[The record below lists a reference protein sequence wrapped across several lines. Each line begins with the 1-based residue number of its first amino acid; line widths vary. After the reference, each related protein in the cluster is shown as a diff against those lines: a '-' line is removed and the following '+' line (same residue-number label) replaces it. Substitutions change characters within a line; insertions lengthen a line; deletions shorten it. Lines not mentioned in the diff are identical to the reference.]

1 MAGYCNYSMSNN
13 AVDAYESGEM
23 PMSKWTKTAI
33 LDRCGEK
40 AAQLSPLTVAELRDL
55 LLIPCGWHHT
65 SKHFNRTSFYAI
77 DEDALN
83 EVSDATVS
91 EIVSTIDY
99 NLQAEEIDANAFGAL
114 VMESFF
120 RVRPTFPSLPP
131 DLVQMIDFRKHT
143 ILKEEF
149 Q

>member
-1 MAGYCNYSMSNN
+1 MRLDDFTAKIASMLG
-13 AVDAYESGEM
+13 V
-23 PMSKWTKTAI
+23 P
-33 LDRCGEK
+33 C
-40 AAQLSPLTVAELRDL
+40 PELRFVETLSTPTQIAAMDSENLVLTLRSSASDL
-55 LLIPCGWHHT
+55 
-65 SKHFNRTSFYAI
+65 
-77 DEDALN
+77 DAAFAVAHELRHLWQQQT
-83 EVSDATVS
+83 ERFDLEEHAVPGS
-91 EIVSTIDY
+91 VSTIDY